1 MRKIK
6 LFQDEP
12 MNLDLDSIAQN
23 LNNVCKYLKFSVGDS
38 ICEIRTPILM
48 SPGSYEALS
57 NSIKEESEHSFKTL
71 IFSEKQYYNNYFFES
86 SLNKIIV
93 SFFGW
98 DSLTRLSMHT
108 GVVFFIADILS
119 LHVDN
124 SFRHDD
130 TTGCI
135 YDFRW
140 YKPGIDLAMRK
151 ASICQT
157 CQKRLSKSKLR
168 DDEAEIYNDLR
179 LILDEL
185 RKASKDNEDIVL
197 YWEAKIKKD
206 SSKRTEIEKNR
217 FFSKKYDVFLAHNSK
232 DKANIEKICTELRTR
247 GLNPWLDIE
256 QVPPGRIF
264 QDYIEEAIK
273 NISAAAIIIG
283 DHGLGKWQYLELKS
297 FISQCIDRN
306 IPVIPVLLPGVHSLP
321 ENLIFLREFS
331 WVRFMGDV
339 NETEAYDD
347 LEWGITG
354 MHPNH

>member
-6 LFQDEP
+6 LFQDVP
-12 MNLDLDSIAQN
+12 MNLDLNSIVQN
-23 LNNVCKYLKFSVGDS
+23 LNNVCKYLKFDVGNS
-38 ICEIRTPILM
+38 ICEIKTPVLM
-48 SPGSYEALS
+48 SLESYETLS
-57 NSIKEESEHSFKTL
+57 DSIKEETEHSFRSL

-86 SLNKIIV
+86 YLNTIIV
-93 SFFGW
+93 SFNGW

-119 LHVDN
+119 LEVDN
-124 SFRHDD
+124 TYRHDD

-140 YKPGIDLAMRK
+140 YKPGIDLAMRN
-151 ASICQT
+151 ASICRT
-157 CQKRLSKSKLR
+157 CQKRLSKMKLKN
-168 DDEAEIYNDLR
+168 DGVEIYTDLR

-185 RKASKDNEDIVL
+185 RKASKDNEDIVS
-197 YWEAKIKKD
+197 YWEAGIKKD
-206 SSKRTEIEKNR
+206 YSKMTEIEKSR

-232 DKANIEKICTELRTR
+232 DKADVEKICNELRKR
-247 GLNPWLDIE
+247 GLKPWLDIE

-283 DHGLGKWQYLELKS
+283 NHGLGKWQYLELKS

-306 IPVIPVLLPGVHSLP
+306 IPVIPVLLPRVYSLP

-331 WVRFMGDV
+331 WVSFIGDI
-339 NETEAYDD
+339 NETKPYDD